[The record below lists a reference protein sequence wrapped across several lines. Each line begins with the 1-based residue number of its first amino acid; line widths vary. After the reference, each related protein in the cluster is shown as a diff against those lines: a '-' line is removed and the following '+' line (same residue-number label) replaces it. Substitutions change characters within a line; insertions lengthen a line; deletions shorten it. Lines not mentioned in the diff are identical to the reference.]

1 MTVNDYL
8 ARRDARWMG
17 PIYNALGLAWGCS
30 RWPPAPRTAR
40 KPSLLTWK
48 SSPHEDQHQLRLVPR
63 REAYAADI
71 TYGINREFGFDY
83 LRDNMT
89 MRLDERVQRGHY
101 YAIVD
106 EVDNILI
113 DEARTPLIISGPAQ
127 DDAEWYVRMAQV
139 AASSALRITRSMNTT
154 ATSPHRDR

>member
-1 MTVNDYL
+1 M
-8 ARRDARWMG
+8 ARR
-17 PIYNALGLAWGCS
+17 
-30 RWPPAPRTAR
+30 
-40 KPSLLTWK
+40 PSSWTWK
-48 SSPHEDQHQLRLVPR
+48 SQSPHEDQHQLRLVPR
-63 REAYAADI
+63 AEAYAADI
-71 TYGINREFGFDY
+71 TYGINSEFGFDY

-101 YAIVD
+101 FAIVD

-139 AASSALRITRSMNTT
+139 VRQLRTEDYELR
-154 ATSPHRDR
+154 